1 LRALLSAVGVDALQG
16 YTARTPRPVAVGVP
30 PSAPHRPAA
39 PHPPAAA
46 SA

>member
-16 YTARTPRPVAVGVP
+16 YTARAPRPVAVGVP
-30 PSAPHRPAA
+30 PSAPSRPAA